1 METVT
6 TSIVKIGN
14 SRGIRL
20 PKFVIEQL
28 GLGEQVE
35 ISVRRNQLIIR
46 PIAPRPRTDWDAQF
60 RAMAANGDD
69 VLLDTPTPTQFDKQ
83 EWQW

>member
-1 METVT
+1 METVK

-20 PKFVIEQL
+20 PKFLIEQM

-35 ISVRRNQLIIR
+35 ISVRRNQIIIR
-46 PIAPRPRTDWDAQF
+46 PVAPRPRADWDEQF
-60 RAMAANGDD
+60 RAMATNGEDALID
-69 VLLDTPTPTQFDKQ
+69 APTPTQFDKQ